1 MYIEDQIDH
10 PYKSFFALEE
20 KPSRLILFKV
30 NIDTKYHTSKPKPQ
44 VLSQYKKFTDIF
56 NS

>member
-30 NIDTKYHTSKPKPQ
+30 NIDTKYYTSKPKPQ
-44 VLSQYKKFTDIF
+44 VLS
-56 NS
+56 